1 MRPVCTWNVKYSRRE
16 LGELFCASQTWK
28 SNTTV
33 PHIKFCIPVP
43 PGNMCNLLS
52 PQLSWL
58 SRLFRTTATL
68 FSLVTRPPSSSSVAN
83 SFFFLE
89 LCVVQVIYKPR
100 QTVCRF
106 ISTKQ
111 PQTLTRTSSSFA
123 PDTILHSLTACVL
136 IYAKSCNRIIPII
149 NFKHQPGHTTHIPHG
164 QFEHRIN
171 YLKEKQSARRFHPI
185 GLDQF

>member
-1 MRPVCTWNVKYSRRE
+1 MLIIIRLFKLVFREAHPGSTSPPWTERPKSYFMRPVCTWNVKYSRRE
-16 LGELFCASQTWK
+16 LGELLCASQTWK

-52 PQLSWL
+52 PQLSWF

-68 FSLVTRPPSSSSVAN
+68 FSLVTRPSSSSSVAN

-111 PQTLTRTSSSFA
+111 PQTLTRTF
-123 PDTILHSLTACVL
+123 LLL
-136 IYAKSCNRIIPII
+136 R
-149 NFKHQPGHTTHIPHG
+149 PGHYTTLTHSMCAHL
-164 QFEHRIN
+164 R
-171 YLKEKQSARRFHPI
+171 
-185 GLDQF
+185 